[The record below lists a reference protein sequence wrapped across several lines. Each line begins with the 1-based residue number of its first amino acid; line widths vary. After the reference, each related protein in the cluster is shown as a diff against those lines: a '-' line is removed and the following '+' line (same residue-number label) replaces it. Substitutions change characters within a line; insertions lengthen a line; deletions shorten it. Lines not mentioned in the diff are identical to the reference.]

1 MKTALYAS
9 AFALFATVASAENP
23 NLGMPAD
30 LQPLPQAYET
40 QASAN
45 SSSYG
50 APQVSVEKLQGGTF
64 NLGAGSERPV
74 WSGNR

>member
-9 AFALFATVASAENP
+9 AFALIATVASAEDP
-23 NLGMPAD
+23 NFGMPAN
-30 LQPLPQAYET
+30 LQPLPQSYET
-40 QASAN
+40 QST

-64 NLGAGSERPV
+64 DTGVGSERPV

>member
-1 MKTALYAS
+1 MMKTVLAAS

-23 NLGMPAD
+23 NLGIPAD
-30 LQPLPQAYET
+30 LQPLPQSYET
-40 QASAN
+40 QAASTA
-45 SSSYG
+45 YG

-64 NLGAGSERPV
+64 DTGAGAARPV